1 MELSGNEQQRN
12 ANVNSFLKNPLKMHW
27 LTAVAGMLLAVA
39 PMSALAQ
46 LVPAT
51 ATSAAKNG
59 LTCAGVRFGS
69 DVNCT
74 SNSFLDGFKAY
85 LPDNAPKVCFPG
97 EQITVTVRAPI
108 ASTANSRYDGVLW
121 VGEQNNDPESTDPIK
136 TCSVAVSPTSSVLPN
151 PSGGMGGFAQLDGDT
166 CGDFRQGPTEQWD
179 VTNVKITCT
188 TATDASGNMLV
199 PVMASYSNN
208 ANTIDCGANPEAQS
222 DLGPSN
228 KAMCGSGTMSV
239 VGLAPSAKLTITKK
253 TNPAGATDT
262 FTFNG
267 TTDNPNSNGGI
278 SPATFTLSDGQSQ
291 LINVPLASA
300 GGNTVTL
307 TETLLPTWDP
317 TASIVCTVPGGG
329 AATFITV
336 DNANRKLTAHFDA
349 ANLEASCEITNK
361 IKPPVITVSKV
372 LTTESGTKAGI
383 AEADETLTYT
393 LTATNAAGSGP
404 ASNYSFYEVVPAN
417 TTLQSIT
424 GTGVSFTGCAALT
437 AGTQQCTITIAGP
450 TAGAASATATVVVK
464 VDATIPADV
473 TAINNLVTDDTSL
486 PPGTCT
492 PTTTSS
498 HCVSTPVDPAKI
510 DVTKIL
516 FSESGTQAGIAEPN
530 ETLTYRLT
538 ATNSGSASAA
548 NFKFYDVL
556 PANTTFV
563 SVLGGTTDCVAAD
576 AGAKLCTITVAGPVV
591 GSGGTATVDFA
602 VKVVAQL
609 PTTATTINNLVT
621 NDTTAT
627 PPLTPCPTASTHCV
641 ITPLSAPV
649 ITTKKILSLESGT
662 QTGIAEPNETLT
674 YTITATNSGGAAAS
688 NVQFYDVLPANT
700 TFASIT
706 GASTDCVA
714 GDAGAKLCKITVA
727 GPIQGSGGT
736 ADVTFAVK
744 VVAQIPSGI
753 TDIHNL
759 VTDNALTMPPTTPC
773 TPASDHCVITPLS
786 APVIATT
793 KVLTTESG
801 TQAGFAEPNET
812 LTYTITA
819 TNSGGASAS
828 NVEFYD
834 VLPAN
839 TTFVSISG
847 ATTDC
852 VANDAGAKLCK
863 ITVAGPIQGSGGTA
877 DVTFAV
883 KVVAQIPSGI
893 TDIHNLVTSN
903 ALTTPPTTPC
913 PTANA
918 QCVITPIAAP
928 VITTKKVL
936 TTDIGGTQPGIAEP
950 NETLTYTI
958 TATNSGGASA
968 SNVEFYDVLPANTTF
983 VSISG
988 ATSDC
993 VVGDAGAKLCKITV
1007 AGPILGSGGTA
1018 DVTFAVKV
1026 VAQIPDG
1033 VTDIHNLV
1041 TDNALTTPPTTPCP
1055 TASDH
1060 CVITPMSAPV
1070 ITTKKVLTTETG
1082 TQAGIAEPNETLTY
1096 TITATNSG
1104 GAAASNVQF
1113 YDVLPAN
1120 TTYVSIAGATT
1131 DCVAGDAGAK
1141 LCKITVAGPILGSGG
1156 TAEVAFAVKV
1166 VAQIPSG
1173 ITDIHN
1179 LVTDNAL
1186 TMPPT
1191 TPCTPASDHC
1201 VITPIAAPVIATT
1214 KVLTTE
1220 SGTQTGVAEPNET
1233 LTYTITATNSGGG
1246 SASNVEFYDVL
1257 PANTTFVSISGATT
1271 DCVANDAGAK
1281 LCKITVAGPI
1291 QGSGGTAD
1299 VMFAVKVVAQ
1309 IPSGITNIHN
1319 LVTND
1324 ATTPPPTTPCP
1335 TANAQCV
1342 ITPLAAPIMTV
1353 KKAITSESG
1362 SVANIAEPGE
1372 LIGYSITVTNSG
1384 GASLSNHTFYD
1395 VLPANT
1401 KFVSISAN
1409 ATVSGCAAGD
1419 AGPKNCLITVPEA
1432 ILGSGDT
1439 NDAPIVLTVQ
1449 VSDPIPA
1456 NVSKIS
1462 NLVTDT
1468 NTPPGDCVPTDT
1480 NHCVEIPVA
1489 GPEVT
1494 VKKSTPVETGATADG
1509 FAQPGETL
1517 TYTVTVSNAA
1527 GKASAID
1534 HQFHEVIPANTKL
1547 VSITGTNIAVSPNCV
1562 ANTAGPA
1569 DCVITLHDPI
1579 AGGASQTLQVAVM
1592 VNDPIPAGVSKISN
1606 LVTDNINPPGDC
1618 VPSDTNHCVETP
1630 VQAPLVTV
1638 KKAAP
1643 VETGKTA
1650 DGIAQPG
1657 ETLTYAVTISNAAG
1671 KASKINHQFH
1681 EVIPANTT
1689 LVSITGTNI
1698 TVSSNCVAGTVG
1710 SADCLITLNDSLAG
1724 GASQVLQV
1732 AVMVNDP
1739 IPAGVK
1745 KISNLVTDDETPPG
1759 DCVPSDTN
1767 HCVEIPVGDP
1777 VVTVK
1782 KATPVETGKTAD
1794 GIAQPGETLTYAVT
1808 VSNAAGKASAVNHQF
1823 HEVIPANTTL
1833 VSITGT
1839 NITVSPNCVAGTIG
1853 SADCLITLQD
1863 PIAGGA
1869 SQVLQVAVMVN
1880 DPIPAGVTKISNLV
1894 TDDATPPGDCV
1905 PSDTNHCVETPVGQP
1920 QVTVK
1925 KATPVETGKTADG
1938 IAQPG
1943 ELLTYAVTISNA
1955 TGVAS
1960 AINHQFHEIIP
1971 ANTTLQSI
1979 TGTNISFANCTVG
1992 TSGTQ
1997 DCVITLH
2004 DSIAGGASQV
2014 LQVAVL
2020 VNDPI
2025 PAGVTKISNL
2035 VTDNINPPGDCVPT
2049 DTNHCVETPV
2059 AGPEVTVKKSI
2070 PVETGGTADGF
2081 AQPGETLTYT
2091 VTASNAVGK
2100 ASVIGHQFHEVLPAN
2115 TTLVSITGTNITVSP
2130 NCVAG
2135 TAGPADCVIT
2145 LNDEIAGG
2153 ASQSLQVAVKVNDPI
2168 PAGVTKISNLVT
2180 DNINPP
2186 GDCVPSDTN
2195 HCVET
2200 PVQAPLVTVKKDKPV
2215 ETGKTADGLAQPG
2228 ETLTYAV
2235 TVSNAAGKASAINH
2249 KFHEVIPANTTLVSI
2264 TGTNITVSPN
2274 CVAGTVGSADCL
2286 ITLQDPI
2293 AGGASQVLQVAVMVN
2308 DPIPAGVTK
2317 ISNLVTD
2324 DVTPPGDCVPSDTNH
2339 CVETPVGQPKV
2350 TVKKDKPV
2358 ETGKTADGIAQPG
2371 ETLTYA
2377 VTISNATGV
2386 ASAVNHQFHEV
2397 VPANTTLVSITGTNI
2412 SFANCTVGTSGT
2424 QDCLITLHDSIAGGA
2439 SQVIQ
2444 VAVMVND
2451 PIPAGVTKISN
2462 LVTDDAN
2469 PPGDCVPSDTN
2480 HCVETPVGQPQVTVK
2495 KDKPVETGATAD
2507 GIAQPGETLTYA
2519 VTISNAT
2526 GVASAVNHQFHEVIP
2541 ANTTLLSITGRNIA
2555 FENCTVGTSGTQD
2568 CIITL
2573 RDSIAGG
2580 ASQVIQVAV
2589 KVNDPIPAGV
2599 TKISNL
2605 VTDNINPPGDC
2616 VPSDT
2621 NHCVETPVG
2630 APVVTVKKDKP
2641 VETGKTADGIA
2652 QPGELLTYTVTV
2664 SNAAGT
2670 ASAINHQF
2678 HEVIPANTT
2687 LQSITGTNISFEN
2700 CTVGTSGTQ
2709 DCLITL
2715 KDPIAGGAQQTL
2727 QVAVMVNDPIPA
2739 GVTKISNLVTDTSA
2753 PPGDCVPSDTNHCVE
2768 TPVGQPNVTVKKDKP
2783 VETGATAD
2791 GFAQPGETLTYTV
2804 TISNATGVAS
2814 AVNHQFHEVIPA
2826 NTTLQSITGTNIAF
2840 ENCTVGTSGTQDC
2853 LITLKDSI
2861 AGGASQQLTVAVKV
2875 NDPIPAGVTKISNL
2889 VTDTSAPPGDC
2900 VPSDTNHCVE
2910 TPVQSPEV
2918 TVVKAKPVETG
2929 ATADGFAQPG
2939 ETLTYTITASN
2950 AAGKASAINH
2960 TFHEVVPANTTLL
2973 SITGTNISFANCT
2986 VGTSGKQDCLITLK
3000 DPIAGGASQQVT
3012 VAVKVNDPIPA
3023 GVTKISNLV
3032 TNDATPPGDC
3042 VPTDTNHCVETPV
3055 QPALI
3060 TTSKKLT
3067 AESGS
3072 KPGIVEAGE
3081 TLTYTITVKNSGGA
3095 SASNV
3100 QFYDVL
3106 PMHTTFV
3113 SVDDKVT
3120 TDCKAGDAPPKKCVI
3135 TVVSPIAGNG
3145 GTMSFLFT
3153 VKAASPIP
3161 AGVATINNV
3170 VTDTLETPPVVCDE
3184 NSTSDHCVVTP
3195 VEQPRMSIAKTL
3207 QSGGPEATPNGILV
3221 YALTISNSSGTS
3233 ALIPVGAIME
3243 SVPAQTTAQD
3253 SDDFTCAVNAVAGT
3267 KCGNKAIVTVPGYGS
3282 TTLLFRVK
3290 VVAQPTPGTKTISN
3304 VVVPPEA
3311 MTCDAKE
3318 LCTEVTPLKQN
3329 PPVAVDDFK
3338 RADNVGQTV
3347 TLSAS
3352 ANDYDPDGDLDVS
3365 TINILLDGAP
3375 SGGGNTPQP
3384 TGFAYGKAK
3393 GRDTDNDGDMDE
3405 LTVTDEGQWN
3415 ISNNGDA
3422 TFVPL
3427 ASFTGD
3433 PTPIPYNIKDKS
3445 GLTSNTALITIVY
3458 PKAAAQLFVQKR
3470 GSTNIAEVGDIV
3482 TYTVTVK
3489 NTGQVAATPAVMVDR
3504 LPAGFLLVDNVTVV
3518 QGAKMVSIAGAPGP
3532 VINVTLDTLAP
3543 GATAMVIYRV
3553 RVGVGASEGDGINR
3567 VHFECPKSTVPGV
3580 CSNESEWKVRIEGG
3594 VFTNDG
3600 CVVGQVFVDCNW
3612 NSVKDKGELGIPGV
3626 RLYMEDGTYFITDVD
3641 GKYSYCGLR
3650 PTTHGIK
3657 ADSKSLP
3664 AKSRLIT
3671 SSNRNTGDAESIF
3684 VDLKNGEMQRADFIE
3699 GSCTPEIIE
3708 QVENRINGSGPNI
3721 QEAKRAPVKFQN
3733 KPAN

>member
-1 MELSGNEQQRN
+1 M
-12 ANVNSFLKNPLKMHW
+12 
-27 LTAVAGMLLAVA
+27 
-39 PMSALAQ
+39 
-46 LVPAT
+46 
-51 ATSAAKNG
+51 
-59 LTCAGVRFGS
+59 
-69 DVNCT
+69 
-74 SNSFLDGFKAY
+74 
-85 LPDNAPKVCFPG
+85 
-97 EQITVTVRAPI
+97 
-108 ASTANSRYDGVLW
+108 
-121 VGEQNNDPESTDPIK
+121 
-136 TCSVAVSPTSSVLPN
+136 
-151 PSGGMGGFAQLDGDT
+151 
-166 CGDFRQGPTEQWD
+166 
-179 VTNVKITCT
+179 
-188 TATDASGNMLV
+188 
-199 PVMASYSNN
+199 
-208 ANTIDCGANPEAQS
+208 
-222 DLGPSN
+222 
-228 KAMCGSGTMSV
+228 
-239 VGLAPSAKLTITKK
+239 
-253 TNPAGATDT
+253 
-262 FTFNG
+262 
-267 TTDNPNSNGGI
+267 
-278 SPATFTLSDGQSQ
+278 
-291 LINVPLASA
+291 
-300 GGNTVTL
+300 
-307 TETLLPTWDP
+307 
-317 TASIVCTVPGGG
+317 
-329 AATFITV
+329 
-336 DNANRKLTAHFDA
+336 
-349 ANLEASCEITNK
+349 
-361 IKPPVITVSKV
+361 
-372 LTTESGTKAGI
+372 
-383 AEADETLTYT
+383 
-393 LTATNAAGSGP
+393 
-404 ASNYSFYEVVPAN
+404 
-417 TTLQSIT
+417 
-424 GTGVSFTGCAALT
+424 
-437 AGTQQCTITIAGP
+437 
-450 TAGAASATATVVVK
+450 
-464 VDATIPADV
+464 
-473 TAINNLVTDDTSL
+473 
-486 PPGTCT
+486 
-492 PTTTSS
+492 
-498 HCVSTPVDPAKI
+498 
-510 DVTKIL
+510 
-516 FSESGTQAGIAEPN
+516 
-530 ETLTYRLT
+530 
-538 ATNSGSASAA
+538 
-548 NFKFYDVL
+548 
-556 PANTTFV
+556 
-563 SVLGGTTDCVAAD
+563 
-576 AGAKLCTITVAGPVV
+576 
-591 GSGGTATVDFA
+591 
-602 VKVVAQL
+602 
-609 PTTATTINNLVT
+609 
-621 NDTTAT
+621 
-627 PPLTPCPTASTHCV
+627 
-641 ITPLSAPV
+641 
-649 ITTKKILSLESGT
+649 
-662 QTGIAEPNETLT
+662 
-674 YTITATNSGGAAAS
+674 
-688 NVQFYDVLPANT
+688 
-700 TFASIT
+700 
-706 GASTDCVA
+706 
-714 GDAGAKLCKITVA
+714 
-727 GPIQGSGGT
+727 
-736 ADVTFAVK
+736 
-744 VVAQIPSGI
+744 
-753 TDIHNL
+753 
-759 VTDNALTMPPTTPC
+759 
-773 TPASDHCVITPLS
+773 
-786 APVIATT
+786 
-793 KVLTTESG
+793 
-801 TQAGFAEPNET
+801 
-812 LTYTITA
+812 
-819 TNSGGASAS
+819 
-828 NVEFYD
+828 
-834 VLPAN
+834 
-839 TTFVSISG
+839 
-847 ATTDC
+847 
-852 VANDAGAKLCK
+852 
-863 ITVAGPIQGSGGTA
+863 
-877 DVTFAV
+877 
-883 KVVAQIPSGI
+883 
-893 TDIHNLVTSN
+893 
-903 ALTTPPTTPC
+903 
-913 PTANA
+913 
-918 QCVITPIAAP
+918 
-928 VITTKKVL
+928 
-936 TTDIGGTQPGIAEP
+936 
-950 NETLTYTI
+950 
-958 TATNSGGASA
+958 
-968 SNVEFYDVLPANTTF
+968 
-983 VSISG
+983 
-988 ATSDC
+988 
-993 VVGDAGAKLCKITV
+993 
-1007 AGPILGSGGTA
+1007 
-1018 DVTFAVKV
+1018 
-1026 VAQIPDG
+1026 
-1033 VTDIHNLV
+1033 
-1041 TDNALTTPPTTPCP
+1041 
-1055 TASDH
+1055 
-1060 CVITPMSAPV
+1060 
-1070 ITTKKVLTTETG
+1070 
-1082 TQAGIAEPNETLTY
+1082 
-1096 TITATNSG
+1096 
-1104 GAAASNVQF
+1104 
-1113 YDVLPAN
+1113 
-1120 TTYVSIAGATT
+1120 
-1131 DCVAGDAGAK
+1131 
-1141 LCKITVAGPILGSGG
+1141 
-1156 TAEVAFAVKV
+1156 
-1166 VAQIPSG
+1166 
-1173 ITDIHN
+1173 
-1179 LVTDNAL
+1179 
-1186 TMPPT
+1186 
-1191 TPCTPASDHC
+1191 
-1201 VITPIAAPVIATT
+1201 
-1214 KVLTTE
+1214 
-1220 SGTQTGVAEPNET
+1220 
-1233 LTYTITATNSGGG
+1233 
-1246 SASNVEFYDVL
+1246 
-1257 PANTTFVSISGATT
+1257 
-1271 DCVANDAGAK
+1271 
-1281 LCKITVAGPI
+1281 
-1291 QGSGGTAD
+1291 
-1299 VMFAVKVVAQ
+1299 
-1309 IPSGITNIHN
+1309 
-1319 LVTND
+1319 
-1324 ATTPPPTTPCP
+1324 
-1335 TANAQCV
+1335 
-1342 ITPLAAPIMTV
+1342 
-1353 KKAITSESG
+1353 
-1362 SVANIAEPGE
+1362 
-1372 LIGYSITVTNSG
+1372 
-1384 GASLSNHTFYD
+1384 
-1395 VLPANT
+1395 
-1401 KFVSISAN
+1401 
-1409 ATVSGCAAGD
+1409 
-1419 AGPKNCLITVPEA
+1419 
-1432 ILGSGDT
+1432 
-1439 NDAPIVLTVQ
+1439 
-1449 VSDPIPA
+1449 
-1456 NVSKIS
+1456 
-1462 NLVTDT
+1462 
-1468 NTPPGDCVPTDT
+1468 
-1480 NHCVEIPVA
+1480 
-1489 GPEVT
+1489 
-1494 VKKSTPVETGATADG
+1494 
-1509 FAQPGETL
+1509 
-1517 TYTVTVSNAA
+1517 
-1527 GKASAID
+1527 
-1534 HQFHEVIPANTKL
+1534 
-1547 VSITGTNIAVSPNCV
+1547 
-1562 ANTAGPA
+1562 
-1569 DCVITLHDPI
+1569 
-1579 AGGASQTLQVAVM
+1579 
-1592 VNDPIPAGVSKISN
+1592 
-1606 LVTDNINPPGDC
+1606 
-1618 VPSDTNHCVETP
+1618 
-1630 VQAPLVTV
+1630 
-1638 KKAAP
+1638 
-1643 VETGKTA
+1643 
-1650 DGIAQPG
+1650 
-1657 ETLTYAVTISNAAG
+1657 
-1671 KASKINHQFH
+1671 
-1681 EVIPANTT
+1681 
-1689 LVSITGTNI
+1689 
-1698 TVSSNCVAGTVG
+1698 
-1710 SADCLITLNDSLAG
+1710 
-1724 GASQVLQV
+1724 
-1732 AVMVNDP
+1732 
-1739 IPAGVK
+1739 
-1745 KISNLVTDDETPPG
+1745 
-1759 DCVPSDTN
+1759 
-1767 HCVEIPVGDP
+1767 
-1777 VVTVK
+1777 
-1782 KATPVETGKTAD
+1782 
-1794 GIAQPGETLTYAVT
+1794 
-1808 VSNAAGKASAVNHQF
+1808 
-1823 HEVIPANTTL
+1823 
-1833 VSITGT
+1833 
-1839 NITVSPNCVAGTIG
+1839 
-1853 SADCLITLQD
+1853 
-1863 PIAGGA
+1863 
-1869 SQVLQVAVMVN
+1869 
-1880 DPIPAGVTKISNLV
+1880 
-1894 TDDATPPGDCV
+1894 
-1905 PSDTNHCVETPVGQP
+1905 
-1920 QVTVK
+1920 
-1925 KATPVETGKTADG
+1925 
-1938 IAQPG
+1938 
-1943 ELLTYAVTISNA
+1943 
-1955 TGVAS
+1955 
-1960 AINHQFHEIIP
+1960 
-1971 ANTTLQSI
+1971 
-1979 TGTNISFANCTVG
+1979 
-1992 TSGTQ
+1992 
-1997 DCVITLH
+1997 
-2004 DSIAGGASQV
+2004 
-2014 LQVAVL
+2014 
-2020 VNDPI
+2020 
-2025 PAGVTKISNL
+2025 
-2035 VTDNINPPGDCVPT
+2035 
-2049 DTNHCVETPV
+2049 
-2059 AGPEVTVKKSI
+2059 
-2070 PVETGGTADGF
+2070 
-2081 AQPGETLTYT
+2081 
-2091 VTASNAVGK
+2091 
-2100 ASVIGHQFHEVLPAN
+2100 
-2115 TTLVSITGTNITVSP
+2115 
-2130 NCVAG
+2130 
-2135 TAGPADCVIT
+2135 
-2145 LNDEIAGG
+2145 
-2153 ASQSLQVAVKVNDPI
+2153 
-2168 PAGVTKISNLVT
+2168 
-2180 DNINPP
+2180 
-2186 GDCVPSDTN
+2186 
-2195 HCVET
+2195 
-2200 PVQAPLVTVKKDKPV
+2200 
-2215 ETGKTADGLAQPG
+2215 
-2228 ETLTYAV
+2228 
-2235 TVSNAAGKASAINH
+2235 
-2249 KFHEVIPANTTLVSI
+2249 
-2264 TGTNITVSPN
+2264 
-2274 CVAGTVGSADCL
+2274 
-2286 ITLQDPI
+2286 
-2293 AGGASQVLQVAVMVN
+2293 
-2308 DPIPAGVTK
+2308 
-2317 ISNLVTD
+2317 
-2324 DVTPPGDCVPSDTNH
+2324 
-2339 CVETPVGQPKV
+2339 
-2350 TVKKDKPV
+2350 
-2358 ETGKTADGIAQPG
+2358 
-2371 ETLTYA
+2371 
-2377 VTISNATGV
+2377 
-2386 ASAVNHQFHEV
+2386 
-2397 VPANTTLVSITGTNI
+2397 
-2412 SFANCTVGTSGT
+2412 
-2424 QDCLITLHDSIAGGA
+2424 
-2439 SQVIQ
+2439 
-2444 VAVMVND
+2444 
-2451 PIPAGVTKISN
+2451 
-2462 LVTDDAN
+2462 
-2469 PPGDCVPSDTN
+2469 
-2480 HCVETPVGQPQVTVK
+2480 K

-3032 TNDATPPGDC
+3032 TDDATPPGDC

-3207 QSGGPEATPNGILV
+3207 QSGGPEATPNGILL

-3253 SDDFTCAVNAVAGT
+3253 SDDFTCAVNAAAGT

-3580 CSNESEWKVRIEGG
+3580 CSNESEWKVRVEGG